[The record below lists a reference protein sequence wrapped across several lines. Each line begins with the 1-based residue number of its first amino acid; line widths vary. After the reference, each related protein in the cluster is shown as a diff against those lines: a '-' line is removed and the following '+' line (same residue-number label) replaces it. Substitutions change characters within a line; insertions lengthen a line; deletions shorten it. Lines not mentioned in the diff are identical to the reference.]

1 MRRMKLR
8 KSILIATLLL
18 APLSALASV
27 SSELEGLGSNR
38 EIRERAFSLENRTRI
53 GIVQGRAVDRNLRFE
68 LGGSFGP
75 SVFGD
80 PYVATQNLAARADF
94 HINPRWSLGV
104 QYTRNLNALT
114 AEGKRRFDQARAD
127 QQTTGTYSIPQV
139 TYPQESVLGFINWYM
154 LYGKMNLFDLR
165 VVQFDL
171 YAVAGFGQINLA
183 TDIRDT
189 TLTEW
194 TNLWTGGM
202 GIGFWLSQNFS
213 SRVEIRYQGYEDN
226 VYTGT
231 RNINQAVAT
240 IGLGVLL

>member
-1 MRRMKLR
+1 MKRMKFP
-8 KSILIATLLL
+8 KSIIIATFLL

-27 SSELEGLGSNR
+27 SGELESLGSNR
-38 EIRERAFSLENRTRI
+38 EVRERAYALENRARI
-53 GIVQGRAVDRNLRFE
+53 GIVQGRAVDRNMRFE
-68 LGGSFGP
+68 LGGAFGP

-80 PYVATQNLAARADF
+80 PYVSTQNLAARVDF
-94 HINPRWSLGV
+94 HINPQWSLGV

-127 QQTTGTYSIPQV
+127 QQTIGTYTIPQV
-139 TYPQESVLGFINWYM
+139 TYPQESVLGLINWYM
-154 LYGKMNLFDLR
+154 LYGKMNLFDWR

-171 YAVAGFGQINLA
+171 YATAGFGQINLA

-189 TLTEW
+189 TLSEW

-202 GIGFWLSQNFS
+202 GIGFWLSQHLS
-213 SRVEIRYQGYEDN
+213 SRFEIRYQGYEDK

-240 IGLGVLL
+240 FGLGVLL

>member
-1 MRRMKLR
+1 MKLNSLR
-8 KSILIATLLL
+8 KSIVIATFLF
-18 APLSALASV
+18 APLGSLAQV
-27 SSELEGLGSNR
+27 SGELESLGSNR
-38 EIRERAFSLENRTRI
+38 DIRERAYALENRTRI

-80 PYVATQNLAARADF
+80 PYVSTQNLAARADF

-127 QQTTGTYSIPQV
+127 QQTTGTYTVPQV
-139 TYPQESVLGFINWYM
+139 TYPQESILGFLNWYM
-154 LYGKMNLFDLR
+154 LYGKMNLFDWR

-202 GIGFWLSQNFS
+202 GIGFWLTQNLS
-213 SRVEIRYQGYEDN
+213 SRFEVRYQGYEDN
-226 VYTGT
+226 VHTGT

-240 IGLGVLL
+240 FGLGVLL